1 MGESKELLYQIEHVL
16 LTFPGTDL
24 KLLAETRALR
34 LIYDECSI
42 ILWGDGLKTAKEFE
56 ALPGINGRLG
66 IVEYSLYDNT
76 AGVTNAQRSNKSIAE
91 EEYTMLRSKFD
102 DYLKRLTALE
112 KILDGLQIPYVKGR
126 ESWKED

>member
-1 MGESKELLYQIEHVL
+1 MGESKELLDQIEHVL
-16 LTFPGTDL
+16 LTYPGTDL
-24 KLLAETRALR
+24 KLLSETRALR

-76 AGVTNAQRSNKSIAE
+76 AGVTNAQRSNTSIAE
-91 EEYTMLRSKFD
+91 EEYLMLRTKFD

-126 ESWKED
+126 ESWKEE